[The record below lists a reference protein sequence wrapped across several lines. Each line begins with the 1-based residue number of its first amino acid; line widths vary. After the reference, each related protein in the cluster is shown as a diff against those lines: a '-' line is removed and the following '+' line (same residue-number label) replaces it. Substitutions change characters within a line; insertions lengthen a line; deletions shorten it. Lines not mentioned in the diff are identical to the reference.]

1 VTAQTWLLAL
11 VLLALA
17 VAAALW
23 QRASRKRDS
32 ETTWRLAGAV
42 ARSTAGATPERSAAD
57 LLAVVRR
64 LSAECR
70 SWPDILAAINP
81 AGDESIAQKLNALR
95 GPHQFIPHVALNVL
109 EDGCH
114 RALALNLRTG
124 QHAAIDAALRSA
136 VVVVGAGD

>member
-1 VTAQTWLLAL
+1 MTAQTWLLAL

-17 VAAALW
+17 AAAVLW

-32 ETTWRLAGAV
+32 EATWRLAGAV

-57 LLAVVRR
+57 LLAIVRR
-64 LSAECR
+64 LSAEHR
-70 SWPDILAAINP
+70 TWPEILAAINP
-81 AGDESIAQKLNALR
+81 AGDESIAQKVNALR

-114 RALALNLRTG
+114 RALALNPRAD
-124 QHAAIDAALRSA
+124 QRAAMDAALQSA
-136 VVVVGAGD
+136 AVIVGAGD